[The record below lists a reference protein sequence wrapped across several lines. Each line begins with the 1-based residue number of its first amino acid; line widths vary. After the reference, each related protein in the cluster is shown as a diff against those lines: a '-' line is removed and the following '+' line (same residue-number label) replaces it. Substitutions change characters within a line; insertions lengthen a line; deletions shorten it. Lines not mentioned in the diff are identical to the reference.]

1 MVAKPTSAAGYT
13 PDYLELV
20 RATCLYI
27 ATKLGDLMQDLVVVG
42 GLAPSLLVDQEN
54 LPAGADRHVGT
65 TDLDVGLTVALL
77 DEGRYTTLSDRLRR
91 AGFEPDENDQGNFT
105 RQRWRIEGAEKVT
118 LDFLIPPTLKSDEG
132 GTIRHLEPDF
142 AALITPGLGLAFL
155 DRRCITLSGVTIFG
169 ERATRDVWVCGPGA
183 YVVLKALAV
192 RNRGENKDAYD
203 LYYVLRNFGAGV
215 GDVVAVL
222 RPLLTDE
229 TAMQAIAVLR
239 ADFLDHQAI
248 GPRRVAE
255 FVFGEPNDTLQ
266 ADVVGFVSEFLRLLE
281 EGAP

>member
-13 PDYLELV
+13 RDYLELV

-42 GLAPSLLVDQEN
+42 GPAPSLLVDQEN

-77 DEGRYTTLSDRLRR
+77 DEGRYTTLSDRLRH
-91 AGFEPDENDQGNFT
+91 AGFAPDENEQGNPT

-118 LDFLIPPTLKSDEG
+118 LDFLIPPTMKGDEG
-132 GTIRHLEPDF
+132 GALRSIEPDF
-142 AALITPGLGLAFL
+142 AALITPGLALAFL
-155 DRRCITLSGVTIFG
+155 DKRRITLSGVTIFG

-203 LYYVLRNFGAGV
+203 LY
-215 GDVVAVL
+215 
-222 RPLLTDE
+222 
-229 TAMQAIAVLR
+229 
-239 ADFLDHQAI
+239 
-248 GPRRVAE
+248 
-255 FVFGEPNDTLQ
+255 
-266 ADVVGFVSEFLRLLE
+266 
-281 EGAP
+281 